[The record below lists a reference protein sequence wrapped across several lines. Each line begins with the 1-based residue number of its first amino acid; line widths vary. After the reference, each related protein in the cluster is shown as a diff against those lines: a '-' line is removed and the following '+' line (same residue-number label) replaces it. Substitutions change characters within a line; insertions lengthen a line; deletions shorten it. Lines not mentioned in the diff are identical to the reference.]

1 MRLLRKKDQPFND
14 ERLNILWNKWNNKN
28 QNSDWKSVQTLI
40 KVNLLESL
48 ITFAET
54 PGIISSREANKD
66 REKGEKLSTEFAK
79 ISFYLGLEF
88 ASRDDGLALRVPAGG
103 EIPKEALDLLKI
115 VIEPVYEFC
124 RSLVLIT
131 HNQRSSAVERDKFI
145 LDTKRVLT
153 EQAFKCFEIGL
164 AASLK

>member
-1 MRLLRKKDQPFND
+1 MGLFGKRDRPFKD
-14 ERLNILWNKWNNKN
+14 ERLNTLWLKWNNVN

-48 ITFAET
+48 IYFAEM
-54 PGIISSREANKD
+54 PRIISSREANKK

-88 ASRDDGLALRVPAGG
+88 ASRDEGLVLRVPAGG
-103 EIPKEALDLLKI
+103 EIPEDALDLLKI

-124 RSLVLIT
+124 RTLILIT
-131 HNQRSSAVERDKFI
+131 HNQRSSAVERDKVI
-145 LDTKRVLT
+145 MDTKRILT
-153 EQAFKCFEIGL
+153 EQAFKCFETGL
-164 AASLK
+164 DASHK